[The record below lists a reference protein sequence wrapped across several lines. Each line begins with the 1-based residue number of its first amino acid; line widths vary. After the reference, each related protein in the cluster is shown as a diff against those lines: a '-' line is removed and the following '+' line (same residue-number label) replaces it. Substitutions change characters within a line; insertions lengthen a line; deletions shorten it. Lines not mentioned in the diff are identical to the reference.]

1 MPLHA
6 SIDDSEMGGPSTPTI
21 RQSLSDN
28 NPLLPQSDAT
38 DSSSNQDENLELLY
52 DPDLNYFYDPK
63 TGKCYELAH

>member
-1 MPLHA
+1 
-6 SIDDSEMGGPSTPTI
+6 MGGPSTPT

-28 NPLLPQSDAT
+28 IPTQSET